1 MTSTRTS
8 SVQSKTAPASCK
20 RRTTCHL
27 VNASTLPWIML
38 GTGGPSHNTSPMLRR
53 KNGERRH
60 PAVTEQAA
68 QQLVGRERRERISHL
83 ALCGAGGV
91 DSRPRVNSTVRP
103 HDCCNVSVRLYRN
116 VA

>member
-1 MTSTRTS
+1 MTSTGTS

-27 VNASTLPWIML
+27 VNASTLPWIKL
-38 GTGGPSHNTSPMLRR
+38 VTGGPSHNTSPMLRR

-68 QQLVGRERRERISHL
+68 QQIVGRERRERVSQL
-83 ALCGAGGV
+83 EWCGEGCF
-91 DSRPRVNSTVRP
+91 DSRRRVNSTVRP
-103 HDCCNVSVRLYRN
+103 AEDLSMDTSQ
-116 VA
+116 AAQ

>member
-1 MTSTRTS
+1 MTSTGIL
-8 SVQSKTAPASCK
+8 SVRSKMAPASCK

-60 PAVTEQAA
+60 PAVTKQAA
-68 QQLVGRERRERISHL
+68 QQIVGRERRGRVFPTALGGERGRDFPPPAHS
-83 ALCGAGGV
+83 
-91 DSRPRVNSTVRP
+91 P
-103 HDCCNVSVRLYRN
+103 LY
-116 VA
+116 

>member
-1 MTSTRTS
+1 MASTGTS
-8 SVQSKTAPASCK
+8 SVRSKMAPASCK

-53 KNGERRH
+53 KNGERRD

-68 QQLVGRERRERISHL
+68 QKFVGRERRGGGSQL
-83 ALCGAGGV
+83 AWCGGRCF
-91 DSRPRVNSTVRP
+91 DSRRRVNSA
-103 HDCCNVSVRLYRN
+103 VSPKEKNR
-116 VA
+116 

>member
-1 MTSTRTS
+1 MTSTGTS

-20 RRTTCHL
+20 RRTICHL

-38 GTGGPSHNTSPMLRR
+38 GTGGPSQNTSPMLRR

-60 PAVTEQAA
+60 PALTEQAA
-68 QQLVGRERRERISHL
+68 QQIVGRERRELFSQL
-83 ALCGAGGV
+83 AWCGEGCF
-91 DSRPRVNSTVRP
+91 DSRRRVNSTVR
-103 HDCCNVSVRLYRN
+103 CLRLLCE